1 MTDDNSVILTN
12 SDMYRDI
19 ISIVKYRQKS
29 SNPGAVF
36 SVIFNTWSESFTNLD
51 ERKKAFFICDLL
63 ESISRTINFSRL
75 TLRMESGDSAVD
87 LASFSQLREFYIAEL
102 SENKDDP
109 DYFVEFPLAMEF
121 FDSNGKTIVE
131 EKTDFSAGGV
141 MPFCDNYELKFQL
154 KISNSDAAIESVIK
168 AFGIATIREILDLP
182 DEEDQSGSGFTK
194 FLRSLRG
201 LFSSRQPKDDI

>member
-1 MTDDNSVILTN
+1 MTDESQVNLTN

-19 ISIVKYRQKS
+19 ISIVKYRKKS

-36 SVIFNTWSESFTNLD
+36 SIIINTWSESFEKLD
-51 ERKKAFFICDLL
+51 ERQKAFFICDLL

-75 TLRMESGDSAVD
+75 TLRMESSDSAVE
-87 LASFSQLREFYIAEL
+87 LASFSQLREFYIVEL

-121 FDSNGKTIVE
+121 FDSNGAVVAE

-141 MPFCDNYELKFQL
+141 MPFCDNYELKFKL
-154 KISNSDAAIESVIK
+154 TDSNSDAPIESVVK
-168 AFGIATIREILDLP
+168 AFGVATIREILVLP
-182 DEEDQSGSGFTK
+182 DEEEQSGSGFTK
-194 FLRSLRG
+194 FLRSVMW
-201 LFSSRQPKDDI
+201 LFSPCQPKDE

>member
-1 MTDDNSVILTN
+1 MTDESQVNLTN

-19 ISIVKYRQKS
+19 ISIVKYRKKS

-36 SVIFNTWSESFTNLD
+36 SIIINTWSESFEILD
-51 ERKKAFFICDLL
+51 ERQKAFFIYDLL

-75 TLRMESGDSAVD
+75 TLRMESSDSAVE
-87 LASFSQLREFYIAEL
+87 LASFSQLREFYIVEL

-121 FDSNGKTIVE
+121 FDSNGAVVAE

-154 KISNSDAAIESVIK
+154 TDSNSDAPIESVVK
-168 AFGIATIREILDLP
+168 AFGVATIREILVLP
-182 DEEDQSGSGFTK
+182 DEEEQSGSGFTK
-194 FLRSLRG
+194 FLRSVMW
-201 LFSSRQPKDDI
+201 LFSPCQPKDE

>member
-1 MTDDNSVILTN
+1 MTEECSANLTN

-19 ISIVKYRQKS
+19 ISIVKYRKKS
-29 SNPGAVF
+29 SNSGAVF

-63 ESISRTINFSRL
+63 ESICRSINFSRL
-75 TLRMESGDSAVD
+75 IIRMESGDRAVE

-121 FDSNGKTIVE
+121 FDSNGNAVAE

-154 KISNSDAAIESVIK
+154 KDSNLDAAIESVVK
-168 AFGIATIREILDLP
+168 AVGIATIREILELP
-182 DEEDQSGSGFTK
+182 DEENQSDSGFTK
-194 FLRSLRG
+194 LLRSVKN
-201 LFSSRQPKDDI
+201 LFSLRQQKDDN

>member
-1 MTDDNSVILTN
+1 MTDESQVNLTN
-12 SDMYRDI
+12 NDMYRDI

-29 SNPGAVF
+29 SINNGAVF
-36 SVIFNTWSESFTNLD
+36 SIIINTWSESFEKLD
-51 ERKKAFFICDLL
+51 ERQKALFICDLV

-75 TLRMESGDSAVD
+75 TFRMESGDSAVD

-102 SENKDDP
+102 SVNKDDP

-121 FDSNGKTIVE
+121 FDSNDAAIAE

-154 KISNSDAAIESVIK
+154 KDGNSDAAIESVVK
-168 AFGIATIREILDLP
+168 TFGVAAIREILVLP
-182 DEEDQSGSGFTK
+182 DEEENQSCSGFTK
-194 FLRSLRG
+194 FLRSLMR
-201 LFSSRQPKDDI
+201 LFSSR